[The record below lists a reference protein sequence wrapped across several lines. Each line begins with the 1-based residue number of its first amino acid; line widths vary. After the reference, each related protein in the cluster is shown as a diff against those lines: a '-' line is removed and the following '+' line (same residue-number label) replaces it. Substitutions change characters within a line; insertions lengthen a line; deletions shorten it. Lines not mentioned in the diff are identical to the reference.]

1 MAICTECGLEHHAPI
16 FAEVI
21 DPAEDLNVVK
31 EKAVKTINE
40 TVTGIRDIEVTF
52 SSDTTDPVT
61 THTRMVNVCFEADG
75 TTYDSAATDVR
86 IGEVGAGVE
95 HKIAVGVIS

>member
-1 MAICTECGLEHHAPI
+1 MAITFTKNETFDGTRTQTMP
-16 FAEVI
+16 
-21 DPAEDLNVVK
+21 DPDNEG
-31 EKAVKTINE
+31 ETISE

-52 SSDTTDPVT
+52 SSDDPVT

-75 TTYDSAATDVR
+75 TTYDSAATDIR
-86 IGEVGAGVE
+86 IAEVGAGVE

>member
-1 MAICTECGLEHHAPI
+1 MTITYTKTETFDGTRVQTRP
-16 FAEVI
+16 
-21 DPAEDLNVVK
+21 DPEN
-31 EKAVKTINE
+31 EGETISE

-52 SSDTTDPVT
+52 TEDATDPAI

-75 TTYDSAATDVR
+75 TTYDSDATDAR
-86 IGEVGAGVE
+86 IAEVAAGVG